1 MSVRVVSGGRS
12 SDATPEK
19 DYVHVQ
25 LQTSPDDDTVT
36 LATIQRYVD
45 RGPDVD
51 ASGPTWRVRTLVA
64 AQPMTRAEAMGFA
77 TRYAEQKHIPLVVT
91 DRE

>member
-1 MSVRVVSGGRS
+1 MSVRVVSGGCAK
-12 SDATPEK
+12 DATPEK

-45 RGPDVD
+45 SGDVVD
-51 ASGPTWRVRTLVA
+51 SPGSTWRVRTLVA
-64 AQPMTRAEAMGFA
+64 DQPMTRDEAMGFA
-77 TRYAEQKHIPLVVT
+77 TRYAEQKNIPLVVT

>member
-1 MSVRVVSGGRS
+1 MSVRVVSDGRS

-45 RGPDVD
+45 RGTDD
-51 ASGPTWRVRTLVA
+51 GSTGSTWRVRTLVVG
-64 AQPMTRAEAMGFA
+64 QRMTRDEAMGFA
-77 TRYAEQKHIPLVVT
+77 TRYAERKHIALVVA